1 MGRYVIGETAR
12 ISAPFT
18 VDGVPTDPTAV
29 TVRVWKFGAVSPVVL
44 NAGST
49 PPVVHDGP
57 GLYHVDV
64 LTDVLGPWHYRIE
77 GTGAAAGVFEGSLT
91 VLQTPFD
98 DLLTLPQLRAMKPGW
113 AQVPDEALQ
122 MWLDAGTTAIIGRF
136 GPIAPTTVRLRGNSL
151 HIWLPRQAVAVTSVI
166 ESWGDPVG
174 LGNTTLATDDWT
186 LLPDGLT
193 VRREWGGTH
202 RADVFGDYV
211 TVTFT
216 PMDDTAERQRV
227 LLALVDLDQSHAP
240 GLSQET
246 MGSYSVAY
254 VNNATMS
261 YPRER
266 EGILDSLNVNV
277 APFA

>member
-29 TVRVWKFGAVSPVVL
+29 TVRVYKFGIPAPVVL
-44 NAGST
+44 NAASS
-49 PPVVHDGP
+49 PPVVHDGV
-57 GLYHVDV
+57 GLFHVDV

-77 GTGAAAGVFEGSLT
+77 GTGPAAGVYEGMLT

-98 DLLTLPQLRAMKPGW
+98 DLLTLPQMRAMKPGW

-122 MWLDAGTTAIIGRF
+122 MWLDAGTVAILGRL

-151 HIWLPRQAVAVTSVI
+151 HVWLPRQASSVQTVV
-166 ESWGDPVG
+166 ESWGDPIG
-174 LGNTTLATDDWT
+174 LGNTTLASDDWA

-193 VRREWGGTH
+193 LRREWGGTN
-202 RADVFGDYV
+202 RSDVFGDIV

-216 PMDDTAERQRV
+216 PVDDTAERQRV

-254 VNNATMS
+254 VNNSVMNYS
-261 YPRER
+261 RER
-266 EGILDSLNVNV
+266 SGILDSLAVNV